1 MLAPMEMR
9 LRAGTPDDA
18 TDCGR
23 ICQQAF
29 TDLATRHGFASLFP
43 SVEQSTGLMSW
54 LLSTRSFYAVVAEV
68 DGRVVGSGV
77 LSEWNKVVAG
87 VFIISIDPSA
97 QAQGV
102 GGRLMRA
109 LTGRAAE
116 AGFAAVRLVQEA
128 YNRQSFSLYSKLGFE
143 VREMLVRFDGQP
155 ERSVVAGY
163 GVRPATFE
171 DALECDALCVRV
183 HGHDRAGELR
193 HWINEGSARVV
204 EHDGRI
210 TGYMTGLGGAWHAVG
225 ESNED
230 IRALIGSGSEAG
242 GRGFLVPA
250 RNSALL
256 DWCLSQGFRVAELHT
271 LMGTGLYNEP
281 KGAWLPSLVH

>member
-1 MLAPMEMR
+1 MT

-29 TDLATRHGFASLFP
+29 TDVATRHGYASLFP
-43 SVEQSTGLMSW
+43 SVEQATGFMSG
-54 LLSTRSFYAVVAEV
+54 LLSTPSFYAVVAEV
-68 DGRVVGSGV
+68 DGRVVGSGF
-77 LSEWNKVVAG
+77 LSEWNTVVAG
-87 VFIISIDPSA
+87 VVIISIDPTA
-97 QAQGV
+97 QAHGV

-109 LTGRAAE
+109 LTERAAE
-116 AGFAAVRLVQEA
+116 AGFAAVRLVQET

-143 VREMLVRFDGQP
+143 VREMLVRLDGQP
-155 ERSVVAGY
+155 ERSAISGY
-163 GVRPATFE
+163 GVRPATLA
-171 DALECDALCVRV
+171 DALECDALCARV

-193 HWINEGSARVV
+193 HWINEGTARVV

-210 TGYMTGLGGAWHAVG
+210 TGYMTGLGAGWHAVG

-230 IRALIGSGSEAG
+230 MKALIGSGCEAG
-242 GRGFLVPA
+242 GGGFLVPA
-250 RNSALL
+250 RDSALL
-256 DWCLSQGFRVAELHT
+256 DWCLSQGLRVAELHT